1 MDKIGIAGQL
11 MAYENGELKEG
22 EIIAL
27 FQFLL
32 DSGVIYHLQ
41 GSYQRMANHLISE
54 GLIEKLD
61 PKTV

>member
-1 MDKIGIAGQL
+1 
-11 MAYENGELKEG
+11 MAYESGELKEG

-32 DSGVIYHLQ
+32 DSGAIYHLQ